1 MIVTTNKNFPPGLR
15 TLLKSETVVGM
26 SGTQCRQEKEVT
38 REKEEECEDV
48 KEPPW
53 EVSSLWKV
61 MPGAWW
67 CWPQWLIISSE
78 MSTPTTCHTPYSE
91 GSLCCHLSSSNLIL
105 LSIST
110 HYSQKL
116 SFCLLVTFLGST
128 KHVCFNME
136 TTYLNAPLS
145 VKILDF

>member
-1 MIVTTNKNFPPGLR
+1 M
-15 TLLKSETVVGM
+15 KSETVVGM

-91 GSLCCHLSSSNLIL
+91 GSL
-105 LSIST
+105 
-110 HYSQKL
+110 
-116 SFCLLVTFLGST
+116 
-128 KHVCFNME
+128 
-136 TTYLNAPLS
+136 
-145 VKILDF
+145 

>member
-78 MSTPTTCHTPYSE
+78 MSTPTTCHMPYNE
-91 GSLCCHLSSSNLIL
+91 GSPCCHLSSSSLTFISIYIL
-105 LSIST
+105 HIIST
-110 HYSQKL
+110 
-116 SFCLLVTFLGST
+116 
-128 KHVCFNME
+128 
-136 TTYLNAPLS
+136 
-145 VKILDF
+145 

>member
-91 GSLCCHLSSSNLIL
+91 GSPCCHSSSSNLIL

-116 SFCLLVTFLGST
+116 SFCLLVSFVG
-128 KHVCFNME
+128 KHKTCLFQYGDN
-136 TTYLNAPLS
+136 LFKCLFS
-145 VKILDF
+145 C

>member
-1 MIVTTNKNFPPGLR
+1 
-15 TLLKSETVVGM
+15 M
-26 SGTQCRQEKEVT
+26 SGTQCRQEKDVT

-78 MSTPTTCHTPYSE
+78 MSTPTTCHTPY
-91 GSLCCHLSSSNLIL
+91 IMR
-105 LSIST
+105 T
-110 HYSQKL
+110 P
-116 SFCLLVTFLGST
+116 SFHTARVTLFDIDTMYIDTASRCNRL
-128 KHVCFNME
+128 
-136 TTYLNAPLS
+136 
-145 VKILDF
+145 

>member
-1 MIVTTNKNFPPGLR
+1 M
-15 TLLKSETVVGM
+15 LKSATVVGM
-26 SGTQCRQEKEVT
+26 SGTQCRQEKDVT

-78 MSTPTTCHTPYSE
+78 MSTPTTCHMPYSE
-91 GSLCCHLSSSNLIL
+91 GSLCCHFSSSNLIL

-110 HYSQKL
+110 YTL
-116 SFCLLVTFLGST
+116 FTEVVFLPVGIFCGQAQ
-128 KHVCFNME
+128 NMF
-136 TTYLNAPLS
+136 
-145 VKILDF
+145 V

>member
-1 MIVTTNKNFPPGLR
+1 M
-15 TLLKSETVVGM
+15 LKSETVVGM

-48 KEPPW
+48 KAPPW

-78 MSTPTTCHTPYSE
+78 MSTPTTCHTQNSE

-105 LSIST
+105 
-110 HYSQKL
+110 QKL
-116 SFCLLVTFLGST
+116 SFCLLVGI
-128 KHVCFNME
+128 NME
-136 TTYLNAPLS
+136 TTCLNAHLA
-145 VKILDF
+145 VKILDCQQ